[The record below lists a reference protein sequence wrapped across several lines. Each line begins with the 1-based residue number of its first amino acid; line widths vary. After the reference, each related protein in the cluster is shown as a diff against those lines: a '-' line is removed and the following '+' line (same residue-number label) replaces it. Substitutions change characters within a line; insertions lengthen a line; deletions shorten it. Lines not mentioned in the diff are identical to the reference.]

1 MDLQIRDMTEDD
13 WPRVSEIYFE
23 GIETERATFETVVP
37 SWELWDQGHLG
48 TPRLV
53 ATEGGHI
60 VGWAALSPVS
70 QRAVYAGVA
79 EVSVYVA
86 GAMRGR
92 GIGRALLNRLSEASE
107 RNGIWTLQAGIF
119 AGNEASIALHR
130 RCGFRVV
137 GVRERI
143 GWLHGAWHDVVLM
156 ERRSAAVGI
165 EPARKGE

>member
-1 MDLQIRDMTEDD
+1 MDLQIRDMTKDN
-13 WPRVSEIYFE
+13 WPKVAEIYRE
-23 GIETERATFETVVP
+23 GIETGKATFETEVP
-37 SWELWDQGHLG
+37 SWESWDQGHLDS
-48 TPRLV
+48 PRLV

-70 QRAVYAGVA
+70 RRAVYAGVA
-79 EVSVYVA
+79 EVSVYV
-86 GAMRGR
+86 GSSTRGR
-92 GIGRALLNRLSEASE
+92 GIGRALLHRLSEASE

-143 GWLHGAWHDVVLM
+143 GRLYGAWHDVVLV
-156 ERRSAAVGI
+156 ERRSAKVGC
-165 EPARKGE
+165 GLSVD